1 MVRPWSTI
9 EATVDVSWNLRPLPR
24 LTHHVVFFP
33 FLVVFLFCGSHCG
46 VGRTATDKTV
56 TDTQLRRRN
65 GTSTLPQQLA
75 KRDFL
80 LVDKCFRIRVRLRLI
95 KTCKKK
101 KFCFQNKIL
110 VSLGQ
115 RVLSLRIL
123 FHTFD
128 KPQVNF
134 DSVYSRQ
141 ITNSSLYLA
150 ISFSMTIF
158 VFKWESL
165 CRWWFFNPFLKQ
177 IGMLNIL
184 IHYIFVWKL
193 D

>member
-1 MVRPWSTI
+1 MVDYRSDSWRLLESSSST
-9 EATVDVSWNLRPLPR
+9 TPDTSCGLL
-24 LTHHVVFFP
+24 FF
-33 FLVVFLFCGSHCG
+33 FLFFSFFFS
-46 VGRTATDKTV
+46 VALTVESPARLGRTATDKTV

-101 KFCFQNKIL
+101 NFCFQNKIL

-115 RVLSLRIL
+115 RVLALRML
-123 FHTFD
+123 FHIFD

-141 ITNSSLYLA
+141 ITNSSL
-150 ISFSMTIF
+150 
-158 VFKWESL
+158 
-165 CRWWFFNPFLKQ
+165 FLL
-177 IGMLNIL
+177 INLLSNFILHDNIR
-184 IHYIFVWKL
+184 V
-193 D
+193 